1 VSRCDQYFLT
11 IVFQITISIS
21 RSNHKITD
29 KRLPAISIEKSLAAR
44 MQSTKKNGDD
54 IGARDDALHLS
65 RWCLSRPADFSFR
78 SLRSTSS
85 LLSPWHGAHTDGSLH
100 FALALLLQVP
110 GPPYP
115 FARCGVTMPSHSWAL
130 LPVLL
135 LLSLLLPVA
144 AEWRMEK
151 QRAGEASCYI
161 ECRIRGKLHSLPS
174 PSLWPAYRSFYPTS
188 PFSLRFS
195 EKFWPIEL
203 SAKTCRWYQIF
214 IIWNKRYYNCVFIV
228 YTLTNVDNVHRT
240 NYKIVLNY
248 LYS

>member
-1 VSRCDQYFLT
+1 VSFPSRRFLVPFPPEHVLPLVPLARGT
-11 IVFQITISIS
+11 HRWVPPFCARIVT
-21 RSNHKITD
+21 
-29 KRLPAISIEKSLAAR
+29 P
-44 MQSTKKNGDD
+44 ST
-54 IGARDDALHLS
+54 R
-65 RWCLSRPADFSFR
+65 
-78 SLRSTSS
+78 
-85 LLSPWHGAHTDGSLH
+85 
-100 FALALLLQVP
+100 
-110 GPPYP
+110 PPYP